1 MRRLIAT
8 ALACFAMATLA
19 TAQTF
24 EERTQLCLG
33 CHGEKGQS
41 ETAEVPSLGGL
52 TSAYALIQ
60 LYMFRE
66 KLRTAEPMND
76 MMQGVSDGE
85 LQKLAD
91 LIAKMPPP
99 KASAEPIDPE
109 RAARAQGLIAAHRC
123 AFCHN
128 TGFPGTD
135 SVPRLGGQREDYL
148 VKTLTEYRSGKRN
161 EYQPVMAEIIR
172 KLSDQDIADLAHVIA
187 RTGAK

>member
-1 MRRLIAT
+1 MRGQTRIAV
-8 ALACFAMATLA
+8 AFCLMVGAA

-24 EERTQLCLG
+24 EERTQLCVG

-41 ETAEVPSLGGL
+41 ETPEVPSLGGQS
-52 TSAYALIQ
+52 SAYALIQ

-66 KLRTAEPMND
+66 KLRVSETMNE
-76 MMQGVSDGE
+76 MMKGVSDAD

-91 LIAKMPPP
+91 LIAKVPPPMPP
-99 KASAEPIDPE
+99 ADAVAPE
-109 RAARAQGLIAAHRC
+109 RAARAAGLIAAHRC

-128 TGFPGTD
+128 TNFVGTD
-135 SVPRLGGQREDYL
+135 SVPRLAAQREDYL
-148 VKTLTEYRSGKRN
+148 VKTLTEYKTGARN

-187 RTGAK
+187 RTAPK